1 MAGARGIACQDWL
14 TVRLVSAMRHQ
25 QCLPLPSGP
34 HCPAR
39 CVENHV
45 PFICVPHRV
54 RAATSPQLIISRRGA
69 ETTQRW
75 PPSPAPTNTTGE
87 AGSQRAVCGGS
98 SNSSGLVQL
107 QRVARA
113 VPRRPGPRC
122 TASTRCSRP
131 PRGSSC
137 RSPAS
142 WCSWPQPAPA
152 RAPRSA
158 RSAGRPASAHPRC
171 LAAGSPVRLNLSGQ
185 EPRRHAGKSQ
195 SKPPPTS
202 TQRPPH
208 RSALGRRPAPP
219 PRSCSRCGGTPAE
232 PPPGRCSRR
241 RRWPARAMRRSSRS
255 SHGWRCRRARWRRRC
270 TPRHCRP
277 SRGAGRCSP
286 PPLRGRGLTAR
297 RRHGH

>member
-1 MAGARGIACQDWL
+1 MGRGIACQDWL

-54 RAATSPQLIISRRGA
+54 RAAISPQLIISRRGA

-202 TQRPPH
+202 TAAAIAPVSPGQAPCTATPQLLSLRWH
-208 RSALGRRPAPP
+208 TRRAAAGSVQPAAPM
-219 PRSCSRCGGTPAE
+219 
-232 PPPGRCSRR
+232 
-241 RRWPARAMRRSSRS
+241 ARACDATQLSQLSRL
-255 SHGWRCRRARWRRRC
+255 AL
-270 TPRHCRP
+270 PP
-277 SRGAGRCSP
+277 SEVAQA
-286 PPLRGRGLTAR
+286 LYTAALQTQ
-297 RRHGH
+297 